1 MDAPAPEA
9 PDWAAL
15 YLRHK
20 DAMYA
25 TARYMLKGDSGVVQA
40 ADIVMDAM
48 KSVMTSPPDRVQN
61 WEAFLVTVVK
71 RRALDHFK
79 TSHAK
84 HSAGQ
89 PLPDFDLADPLQ
101 NTAEDASETVDRSR
115 NAATALALMRDLPE
129 QHQVVLRQRVM
140 EGISLAETAKALGV
154 SGPRVSQ
161 LQKEALQIMKDRLT
175 EKGVDL

>member
-1 MDAPAPEA
+1 MDAATPEA

-20 DAMYA
+20 SAMYA
-25 TARYMLKGDSGVVQA
+25 TARYILKGDSGVVQA
-40 ADIVMDAM
+40 DDIVLDAM
-48 KSVMTSPPDRVQN
+48 KSVMASPPNRVQN

-79 TSHAK
+79 TSHVK
-84 HSAGQ
+84 HAAGQ
-89 PLPDFDLADPLQ
+89 PLPDVDLADPLQ
-101 NTAEDASETVDRSR
+101 NTAEDVSEAIDRSR
-115 NAATALALMRDLPE
+115 NAATALAVMHDLPE

-140 EGISLAETAKALGV
+140 EGISLAETATALGV
-154 SGPRVSQ
+154 SGARVSQ
-161 LQKEALQIMKDRLT
+161 LQKEALQIMKDKLN